1 MNDVGNRL
9 LIASMD
15 EWRSRVLKSDLP
27 VVVEFYSPTCPHC
40 ARLTPIFQRLS
51 TEYGDKMTFAIV
63 NVVESR
69 DLAEGYGIMGVPT
82 VKFFCDGRPIN
93 EIVGFRPEEELRG
106 KIEEGVLQTYK
117 RCISQS
123 SPIYV

>member
-1 MNDVGNRL
+1 MNDVENEL

-15 EWRSRVLKSDLP
+15 EWRNRVLKSDLP

-40 ARLTPIFQRLS
+40 ARLIPIFQKLS
-51 TEYGDKMTFAIV
+51 TEYSDKMIFAMV

-69 DLAEGYGIMGVPT
+69 NLAEGYGVMGVPT
-82 VKFFCDGRPIN
+82 LKFFCDGRPIS
-93 EIVGFRPEEELRG
+93 EIVGFRPKEELRE
-106 KIEEGVLQTYK
+106 KIEGVLQTYK